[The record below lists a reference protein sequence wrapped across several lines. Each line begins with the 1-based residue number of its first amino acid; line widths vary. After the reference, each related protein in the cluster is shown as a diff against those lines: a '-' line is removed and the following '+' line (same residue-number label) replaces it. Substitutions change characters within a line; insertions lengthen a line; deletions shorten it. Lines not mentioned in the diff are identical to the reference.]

1 MRVNLQAQ
9 GVWDGTQR
17 EGVKE
22 QQDRM
27 ALAAIYQAILED
39 VLLMLADKDTAKE
52 AWETLHTMYMGAERV
67 KEAKVQTLRSN
78 FEVIHMKE
86 SESMDE
92 FAMRLNTIVT
102 GIRSLGDTIKEI
114 TVVKKFLRVVPIRDS
129 EIMEINKGNN
139 CYCSLTPS
147 GLRDPREPI
156 RGTRRMLQEEEEVL
170 VAEVG
175 NEVEVEV
182 MAMIPKQIGRCFA
195 CEEFGH
201 YASECPKKKHS
212 EEANLTQT
220 IDEEPTLMMAI
231 SYENAYGEV
240 LLNEEK
246 IRVNPL
252 QTSEPR
258 VVSDLWYID
267 NGASNH
273 MTGDRSK
280 FHDLDEGV
288 VEMVQP

>member
-1 MRVNLQAQ
+1 
-9 GVWDGTQR
+9 
-17 EGVKE
+17 
-22 QQDRM
+22 
-27 ALAAIYQAILED
+27 
-39 VLLMLADKDTAKE
+39 
-52 AWETLHTMYMGAERV
+52 MG
-67 KEAKVQTLRSN
+67 
-78 FEVIHMKE
+78 
-86 SESMDE
+86 
-92 FAMRLNTIVT
+92 
-102 GIRSLGDTIKEI
+102 
-114 TVVKKFLRVVPIRDS
+114 
-129 EIMEINKGNN
+129 INRGNN

-147 GLRDPREPI
+147 GLCDPREPT
-156 RGTRRMLQEEEEVL
+156 RGTRRMLQKEEEVL
-170 VAEVG
+170 VAEV
-175 NEVEVEV
+175 EDEAEISDVVVVEV
-182 MAMIPKQIGRCFA
+182 M
-195 CEEFGH
+195 FGH
-201 YASECPKKKHS
+201 YTSECPKKKHS

-246 IRVNPL
+246 IRVNLL

-258 VVSDLWYID
+258 VMSDMWYID